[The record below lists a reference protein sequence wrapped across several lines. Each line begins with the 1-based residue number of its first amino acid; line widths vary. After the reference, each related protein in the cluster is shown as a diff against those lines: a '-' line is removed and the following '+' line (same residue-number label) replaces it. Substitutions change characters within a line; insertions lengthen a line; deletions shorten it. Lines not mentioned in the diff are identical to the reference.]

1 MEVTKVRRH
10 REARQ
15 EKKELQAGRQEGER
29 GKRVCTKK
37 IRHRGREKANRYIF
51 FFRNGFYRHFLT
63 NCRQPASGC
72 RHLTPALRKSKP
84 CVLWS
89 SCLRNIKACIPTT
102 PITVARVRL
111 PWRPT
116 TASVLFLGPL
126 TNALRMA
133 LVLWCYRPSRKQRT
147 LLST

>member
-10 REARQ
+10 REARK
-15 EKKELQAGRQEGER
+15 EKKELQAGS
-29 GKRVCTKK
+29 VCVQKK
-37 IRHRGREKANRYIF
+37 SDIVRREEASSYIVF
-51 FFRNGFYRHFLT
+51 TNGFYRHFLT